1 MATTMPLR
9 ARTGCLA
16 VREKGIVKH
25 NRMAQRCMEKSSDL
39 GGSHELLEAWVGL
52 DGGALTGRRGRVE
65 TEFGAMGTH
74 RTRRGWGI
82 AWL

>member
-39 GGSHELLEAWVGL
+39 GGSHELPEAWVGL
-52 DGGALTGRRGRVE
+52 DGGR
-65 TEFGAMGTH
+65 
-74 RTRRGWGI
+74 
-82 AWL
+82 